1 MEIFWLLAGYAGLG
15 LFAGAIA
22 GLLGVG
28 GGLIIVPILVALYT
42 LQGFPPASLVQLAVG
57 TSLATIVFTALSS
70 LGAHHRRGAVDWP
83 VMAQLSAGIVL
94 GAWLGGVLAHWMGGA
109 LLALAFGVFELL
121 VAAQLSLGRPP
132 APHRTAPGRLRNGV
146 AGVLIGALSAL
157 LGIGGG
163 TLTVPYLV
171 WHNVG
176 VHRAIGTS
184 AACGLPIAL
193 VGALGFALAGRGAAN
208 LPAGSS
214 GYIYWPAVAAI
225 SVTSVAAAPLGA
237 RLAHRLDQA
246 RLKRV
251 FALFI
256 GVLGVWMIARNLPW
270 SGDLGARAEAALF

>member
-1 MEIFWLLAGYAGLG
+1 MEIVPLLAACAGLG

-42 LQGFPPASLVQLAVG
+42 LQGFPPASIVQLAVG

-70 LGAHHRRGAVDWP
+70 LSAHHRRGAVDWGIM
-83 VMAQLSAGIVL
+83 VQLSAGIVL

-109 LLALAFGVFELL
+109 LLAVAFGLFELAVAVQLAFGR
-121 VAAQLSLGRPP
+121 QP
-132 APHRTAPGRLRNGV
+132 APHRTAPGRLRNAQ

-184 AACGLPIAL
+184 AACGFPIAL
-193 VGALGFALAGRGAAN
+193 IGALGFALVGRHVAD

-214 GYIYWPAVAAI
+214 GYVYWPAVGAI
-225 SVTSVAAAPLGA
+225 SITSVAAAPLGA
-237 RLAHRLDQA
+237 RLAHRLDQGRLA
-246 RLKRV
+246 RL
-251 FALFI
+251 FAFFLA
-256 GVLGVWMIARNLPW
+256 VLGLWMIGKNLAVW
-270 SGDLGARAEAALF
+270 